1 MRPHGVLAPL
11 LAAALIGCGAL
22 DPYPT
27 GPGPATPGAASPRVA
42 ICYNGLETSLAEV
55 QTQAQRQCP
64 AGTTAEPEQTDFHL
78 QTCPILLPAR
88 ANFTCAKK

>member
-1 MRPHGVLAPL
+1 MRRRIVAAL
-11 LAAALIGCGAL
+11 LAVALTGCGAL

-27 GPGPATPGAASPRVA
+27 APGPAPPGASSARVA
-42 ICYNGLETSLAEV
+42 ICYNGIETSLADV
-55 QTQAQRQCP
+55 RQQAQRQCP

-78 QTCPILLPAR
+78 QTCPLLLPAR